1 MRYPVGSGAANDP
14 NSWNTKTSVASFRS
28 APSCFD
34 SSGRTATVKP
44 IPRPIARPGVYR
56 VKTRFRN
63 SLLGGVGRCSG
74 VGDVILRSSVW
85 PRYSVTERRSNSGA
99 YTHRFYCCLS
109 TGIAVKRLLNS
120 IEYVPAEK
128 EVSRGPVSRILCP
141 GMMPGW
147 WPSILSSRCRKDH
160 AAYPGIRSG
169 AVLLERRYP
178 SIWPCSGWGFPASRF
193 APEPGALLPHRFT
206 LACVLR

>member
-1 MRYPVGSGAANDP
+1 MRG
-14 NSWNTKTSVASFRS
+14 VA
-28 APSCFD
+28 
-34 SSGRTATVKP
+34 
-44 IPRPIARPGVYR
+44 
-56 VKTRFRN
+56 
-63 SLLGGVGRCSG
+63 RCSG

-85 PRYSVTERRSNSGA
+85 PRYSVTERRSNSGV
-99 YTHRFYCCLS
+99 YTYHFYCCVS
-109 TGIAVKRLLNS
+109 AGIAVKQLFNS
-120 IEYVPAEK
+120 TAFPLKRSVKRACKPDS
-128 EVSRGPVSRILCP
+128 VSRL
-141 GMMPGW
+141 MPGW

-206 LACVLR
+206 LACVLRNRTIGDLVSVALSVASQRLGVTQHPYPDGVRTFLSGPKTGAATRPS